1 MARMGDIGSPEAKG
15 RKRKREQEAAGMAVR
30 PLFTEAGARVTLS
43 AGNTVATKARYSNGN
58 WAKSV
63 AVLGGSLMTGVHCW
77 EVQMRAGGSSTLPIM
92 VGVCKAGVSMANA
105 AGLYLGSDAWC
116 MYARNGS
123 LWGNGKSPARVAP
136 SSTSSSDDS
145 DYSSDSDAFDGA
157 FAQGDRL
164 GCRLDLSAGTLS
176 FFKNGAPHGRGH
188 TGIVGPVKRFVELSK
203 TNATVT
209 VCECVSFQ
217 S

>member
-1 MARMGDIGSPEAKG
+1 
-15 RKRKREQEAAGMAVR
+15 
-30 PLFTEAGARVTLS
+30 
-43 AGNTVATKARYSNGN
+43 
-58 WAKSV
+58 
-63 AVLGGSLMTGVHCW
+63 MTGVHCW

-92 VGVCKAGVSMANA
+92 VGVCKAGVSIANEV
-105 AGLYLGSDAWC
+105 GLYLGTDAWC

-123 LWGNGKSPARVAP
+123 LYGAGVLSDDF
-136 SSTSSSDDS
+136 SDDSSDD
-145 DYSSDSDAFDGA
+145 SSDSDAFGSA